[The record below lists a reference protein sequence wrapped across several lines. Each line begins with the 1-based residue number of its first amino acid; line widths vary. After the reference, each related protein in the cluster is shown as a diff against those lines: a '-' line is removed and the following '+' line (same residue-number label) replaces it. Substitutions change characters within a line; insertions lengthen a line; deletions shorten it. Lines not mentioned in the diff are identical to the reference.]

1 MSQENNNT
9 RPNKTTKTNKTSG
22 QPTKEQQ
29 KQKLKKKKKREA
41 RKQNPDRTHPKRHQ
55 KKVLELEA
63 YDKNLIPTVFTYP
76 EQTESSHRAT
86 PFWYGT

>member
-29 KQKLKKKKKREA
+29 KQKLKKKKKEA